1 MWMRLGVAALGIVL
15 LAGIAVYSLRQ
26 VLAPAVDFSDALR
39 GPASPNL
46 SIPFEAYA
54 LTPDGLLRTTSSSG
68 RENGSDRPMVRT
80 VSGAYLS
87 RDFVFEVDVTIPGD
101 TQDLAFIGFGRGE
114 PNPGLD
120 NEPGAAFLFRIH
132 NLPDRHVVDAPDL
145 HVVHAAA
152 ARPPDRLLR
161 TTVAPADVLLHIE
174 AIGEYIPDTKTTF
187 RIERAANIV
196 TLSLPGTPGAQSA
209 FDLRDY
215 PKLFDERSS
224 FLFFGNTAEGTIFSN
239 VSVRPRG

>member
-1 MWMRLGVAALGIVL
+1 MPMRLAVPILAIVFLSAVAF
-15 LAGIAVYSLRQ
+15 YSAPTSA
-26 VLAPAVDFSDALR
+26 APAVDFSDPLR

-54 LTPDGLLRTTSSSG
+54 LTPEGLRRTTSSSTP
-68 RENGSDRPMVRT
+68 ESLIDRPMVRT
-80 VSGAYLS
+80 RSDRYLS
-87 RDFVFEVDVTIPGD
+87 RDFVFDVDVTIPEGMRD
-101 TQDLAFIGFGRGE
+101 IAFIGFGHGE

-132 NLPDRHVVDAPDL
+132 NMPDM

-152 ARPPDRLLR
+152 ARPPGGRPR
-161 TTVAPADVLLHIE
+161 PTVAPADVLLHIE
-174 AIGEYIPDTKTTF
+174 AIGNYVPDVTTTF

-196 TLSLPGTPGAQSA
+196 TLSMPGTPGAQSE

-224 FLFFGNTAEGTIFSN
+224 FLFFGNSAEGTVFSN
-239 VSVRPRG
+239 VRVRPRG